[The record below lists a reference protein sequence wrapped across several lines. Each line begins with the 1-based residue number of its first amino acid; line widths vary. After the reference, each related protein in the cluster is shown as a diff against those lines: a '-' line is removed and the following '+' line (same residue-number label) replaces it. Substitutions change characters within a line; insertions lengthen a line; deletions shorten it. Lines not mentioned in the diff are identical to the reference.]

1 MVPTAR
7 FMTIITPNCTSLM
20 PKVRTM
26 QEDRSEDQQSRCHI
40 HKGADDQQED
50 VQDEQQDVLVVGDAQ
65 NHFTDGSSRPVKL
78 RTKLRTED
86 APMISMTTVVMF
98 AVCTRIRGISFSRWT
113 CR

>member
-26 QEDRSEDQQSRCHI
+26 GRKIGVKISRAGAISIKVPTISRKMFRMSSRTYLLSEMPRTI
-40 HKGADDQQED
+40 LLMAAG
-50 VQDEQQDVLVVGDAQ
+50 
-65 NHFTDGSSRPVKL
+65 RPVKL
-78 RTKLRTED
+78 STKLRTED

-98 AVCTRIRGISFSRWT
+98 AV
-113 CR
+113 